1 MASTAY
7 KGLTI
12 RIGADTTSLQSALKA
27 SNRTIASTQAML
39 RQVNKALKFDGSN
52 AQAQAQQLK
61 LVSARAK
68 GLAERYTLLQRT
80 MRQLGSSG
88 ALRKLAAETD
98 DAAGHAQRCLE
109 RYNRVNDEIARFK
122 HGFALKSQQGEME
135 RLNAEIR
142 EHESLLRQMRR
153 DYAEMGSAAPRGMLA
168 EIKGWDAELKKLRRE
183 YRAVETSAKNAFSG
197 VEGVDATLAKMREIG
212 TVTDEVERDYRALAR
227 AHSEAFADN
236 RLAKELVQ
244 LEQCRADAAAARAE
258 VRALGEQMALAVR
271 SGAANGISREFDEAR
286 ESVRQCDA
294 AIKSMQEDERKL
306 MSAFA
311 QNRWMDGLQDAIRSN
326 IGRQLD
332 SAREKAE
339 ALRRQIKILDEMG
352 LKGIESGGQGAERAL
367 ERVTQESKQAHAALS
382 ELKGRAQAVADE
394 LSRAKE
400 GTAAY
405 RRLEERASA
414 VAVRMEQLAERTEA
428 LDALLRRLGQGATL
442 NSLVADLYK
451 AEAAVERGT
460 EKVAEFD
467 RRLRMSSATAQQLG
481 WSMYSTVTP
490 AVTMFA
496 YRAISAAEEID
507 AAYRDMRKTVEGT
520 EQQFEALKR
529 GAIDYS
535 RTHYTSADTM
545 LEIQAMG
552 GQLGIAVDELE
563 SFSKVVSNL
572 DIATNLNA
580 DQASEQLGQVSA
592 ILSDMRED
600 RGEAFPKFGDALTRL
615 GNNAATLESNI
626 MDVTSRIA
634 SMGTISG
641 FTAPQLLAWATAI
654 ASTGQGSEAAGTAI
668 AKTMSDIES
677 AVGAGG
683 EDLEAFANV
692 ASMSADE
699 FRAAWTNTPSEALR
713 AFVQG
718 LADIEAAGG
727 SADSTLKELGI
738 NSVRQKQALLGLSQT
753 VGNVNSYIQMSDDA
767 WNGVSDAWG
776 RAGDAAREAD
786 AKTQGFSGAVQLLRN
801 NLDVFGAEMG
811 ESVEGPV
818 RALADILGALTAAYS
833 ALPDGAKTFVDAGVA
848 AAAAAG
854 PVLVFKNA
862 ASGAIKELAGPAAGS
877 IAANLQSIG
886 ISASASSRGVRALA
900 ASSKLAGA
908 AIKGI
913 APIMAIQLLW
923 ELGSAAW
930 EAHEKM
936 EAGARGADE
945 LASACEAVAGISSDV
960 VRSQEEIAESARSAA
975 REVAD
980 EAYEVVRSAG
990 DTARSIR
997 EATAGL
1003 SGDEVEVRQFDKL
1016 IREMMRAGEQGELTS
1031 VQQQKLVSA
1040 VNGYVE
1046 KTGEAVS
1053 ITDLVNGK
1061 LNVTSMEL
1069 SNLTAAWLEN
1079 AKATAAAKA
1088 VEEATAKYN
1097 ELLVEQEKL
1106 NIMKEEMERNGSA
1119 RETRY
1124 SPREG
1129 DYEQFTAEYSD
1140 ILTQIENV
1148 DAELPESERLMEAAV
1163 NAAERLG
1170 VGAGEA
1176 ASGMGDLAAEAD
1188 GASAEMEEAEEQAQA
1203 LAAALEDALSDDAN
1217 EWGSMLSRALE
1228 KSGVS
1233 TTEMAQA
1240 MDAAG
1245 MSVEDLKERFAGLEQ
1260 PVNTAFEKLKTQ
1272 SAVSASEANANMRA
1286 NKEAYD
1292 KFYADLGKLE
1302 KEAQTEQQRAFVE
1315 YLKQSGVQNASLVEE
1330 YSKNLD
1336 LFREGA
1342 ESYDMEGVADP
1353 FNRALFRDEY
1363 GKLMEELQQYIDA
1376 IRAKAAEAVQQRE
1389 HTQEEVAAAFGSAPK
1404 LSAEDALPGLDGL
1417 PLYAREIGSEA
1428 GAAMG
1433 VNFAAECNARAGEA
1447 QAAAQGL
1454 AEAPDK
1460 PLQGAADKAP
1470 EQGAAISGGIAEGMG
1485 SGQGEVR
1492 AKSEQI
1498 RQTTE
1503 TAGSYKDKAFG
1514 DGYSIGSKLAAGIDN
1529 SRHLVTEA
1537 VNRLRTAANV
1547 TITGPRLNMP
1557 SGSSG
1562 APTTAT
1568 PQGRMAARAAATP
1581 ASVLAA
1587 ASVAAPTPVE
1597 DYAARAGVS
1606 QESFAQSRSY
1616 MAANGASLQREIALG
1631 IAAEVQRGSRA
1642 ATADEIGR
1650 AVGAAVA
1657 RAMSS
1662 GTIRI
1667 DPDQAKRMG
1676 GTYHSETNVHGV
1688 MRDDGTAA
1696 WKVMDQIMYQMEL
1709 EARS

>member
-1 MASTAY
+1 VASTAY

-27 SNRTIASTQAML
+27 SNRTISATQAML

-109 RYNRVNDEIARFK
+109 RYNKVNDEIARFK

-168 EIKGWDAELKKLRRE
+168 EIKGWDASLKQLRRE
-183 YRAVETSAKNAFSG
+183 YRSLETAAKNAFAG
-197 VEGVDATLAKMREIG
+197 VEGVDATLAKMRQMGE
-212 TVTDEVERDYRALAR
+212 VTEGVEREYRALAR
-227 AHSEAFADN
+227 AHAEAFGDN

-311 QNRWMDGLQDAIRSN
+311 QNRWMDGLQDAIKSN

-339 ALRRQIKILDEMG
+339 ALRRQIKALDEMG
-352 LKGIESGGQGAERAL
+352 LGGIESGGQGAERAL
-367 ERVTQESKQAHAALS
+367 ERVTQESKQAHAALA
-382 ELKGRAQAVADE
+382 ELKGRAQTVADE

-405 RRLEERASA
+405 RKLEERAAA
-414 VAVRMEQLAERTEA
+414 VAKRMEQLSERTET
-428 LDALLRRLGQGATL
+428 LDALLRRLGRGATL
-442 NSLVADLYK
+442 NNLVADLYK

-460 EKVAEFD
+460 EKLSEFD
-467 RRLRMSSATAQQLG
+467 RRLRMSRQTAQQLG

-552 GQLGIAVDELE
+552 GQLGIAADELE
-563 SFSKVVSNL
+563 SFSTVVSNL

-592 ILSDMRED
+592 ILSDMKQD

-654 ASTGQGSEAAGTAI
+654 ASTGQGSEAAGTAV

-683 EDLEAFANV
+683 EDLEAFAGV
-692 ASMSADE
+692 ARMSADE
-699 FRAAWTNTPSEALR
+699 FRAAWTDTPSEALR

-718 LADIEAAGG
+718 LADIEKEGG
-727 SADSTLKELGI
+727 SADSTLKQLGI

-753 VGNVNSYIQMSDDA
+753 VGNVNSYIQMSDNA
-767 WNGVSDAWG
+767 WEGVSDAWG

-801 NLDVFGAEMG
+801 NFDVFGAEVG

-818 RALADILGALTAAYS
+818 RALADIIGALTAGYS
-833 ALPDGAKTFVDAGVA
+833 GLPDFAKTFVDAGIA

-862 ASGAIKELAGPAAGS
+862 AGGALKELAGPAAGS
-877 IAANLQSIG
+877 IAAGLESIG
-886 ISASASSRGVRALA
+886 ISASASSRGVRLLA

-908 AIKGI
+908 ALRGI

-930 EAHEKM
+930 DAHEKM
-936 EAGARGADE
+936 EAGARGAEE
-945 LASACEAVAGISSDV
+945 LASACEAVGGISRDV
-960 VRSQEEIAESARSAA
+960 ARSQEEISESARSAA
-975 REVAD
+975 RQVAD
-980 EAYEVVRSAG
+980 EAYEVVQSAA
-990 DTARSIR
+990 DTARSVK
-997 EATAGL
+997 EATSGL
-1003 SGDEVEVRQFDKL
+1003 AGDEVEVRHFDKV
-1016 IREMMRAGEQGELTS
+1016 IREMMRVGEQGELTA
-1031 VQQQKLVSA
+1031 VQQEMLVSA

-1046 KTGEAVS
+1046 ATGEAVS
-1053 ITDLVNGK
+1053 VTDLANGK

-1069 SNLTAAWLEN
+1069 SNLTAKWLEN

-1088 VEEATAKYN
+1088 VEEATAKYH
-1097 ELLVEQEKL
+1097 ELVVEQEKL
-1106 NIMKEEMERNGSA
+1106 KIMKEDLEKSGNDK
-1119 RETRY
+1119 ETRY
-1124 SPREG
+1124 NPREG
-1129 DYEQFTAEYSD
+1129 SYEQFTAEYSD

-1148 DAELPESERLMEAAV
+1148 EAEIPEAEKLMDAATRAAG
-1163 NAAERLG
+1163 RLG

-1176 ASGMGDLAAEAD
+1176 ASGMGELAD
-1188 GASAEMEEAEEQAQA
+1188 GADWAAAEMGEAEEAAQA
-1203 LAAALEDALSDDAN
+1203 LASALEEALADDGNA
-1217 EWGSMLSRALE
+1217 WGSMLARAME
-1228 KSGVS
+1228 KSGIS
-1233 TTEMAQA
+1233 TDEMAQA

-1245 MSVEDLKERFAGLEQ
+1245 MSVDDLKERFAGLEQ
-1260 PVNTAFEKLKTQ
+1260 PVNTAFEKLKTE
-1272 SAVSASEANANMRA
+1272 SAVSAAEANANMEA
-1286 NKEAYD
+1286 NKRAYD
-1292 KFYADLGKLE
+1292 KFYSDLGKLE
-1302 KEAQTEQQRAFVE
+1302 KQAQTDQQKAFVD
-1315 YLKQSGVQNASLVEE
+1315 YLRQSGVQNASLVEE

-1336 LFREGA
+1336 LFRDGA
-1342 ESYDMEGVADP
+1342 ESFDMEGVADP
-1353 FNRALFRDEY
+1353 FNRALFRSEY
-1363 GKLMEELQQYIDA
+1363 GKLMEELQQYVDA
-1376 IRAKAAEAVQQRE
+1376 IRAKAAEAVQAQE
-1389 HTQEEVAAAFGSAPK
+1389 HTREEIAAAFGSAPK
-1404 LSAEDALPGLDGL
+1404 LTAEEALPNMDEL
-1417 PLYAREIGSEA
+1417 PLYAGERGAAA
-1428 GAAMG
+1428 GAALG
-1433 VNFAAECNARAGEA
+1433 VNFVAECNARAGEA
-1447 QAAAQGL
+1447 QGAAQAL
-1454 AEAPDK
+1454 AAAPDK
-1460 PLQGAADKAP
+1460 PLQGAADKAS
-1470 EQGAAISGGIAEGMG
+1470 EQGAAIPSGIASGIG
-1485 SGQGEVR
+1485 SGQGEVQ

-1503 TAGSYKDKAFG
+1503 RSGAYKDIAFG
-1514 DGYSIGSKLAAGIDN
+1514 DGYAIGSKLAAGIDS
-1529 SRHLVTEA
+1529 SRPLVTAA
-1537 VNRLRTAANV
+1537 VNRLKAAANV
-1547 TITGPRLNMP
+1547 TITGPRLSMP
-1557 SGSSG
+1557 SGPSSG
-1562 APTTAT
+1562 RQTVT
-1568 PQGRMAARAAATP
+1568 PQRAAATP

-1587 ASVAAPTPVE
+1587 ASVPAPARVE
-1597 DYAARAGVS
+1597 SYAAAAGVPREALA
-1606 QESFAQSRSY
+1606 QERSY
-1616 MAANGASLQREIALG
+1616 MAANGTSLQREVALS
-1631 IAAEVQRGSRA
+1631 IAAEVQRGSRGA
-1642 ATADEIGR
+1642 SADEIGR

-1667 DPDQAKRMG
+1667 DPAQARQMG
-1676 GTYHSETNVHGV
+1676 GTYHSETNFQGV
-1688 MRDDGTAA
+1688 VRDDGTAA